1 MSVYVDQPIHRF
13 RNRLM
18 CHMLADTPEEL
29 HAMAD
34 RIGMARR
41 WYQREASTPHYDIS
55 KEMRAA
61 AIAAGAIEVDRR
73 GLVAVI
79 RRIRA
84 SILSCADG
92 GIWERDRRE
101 TGRHASAHPM
111 APGDPTIGSTS

>member
-1 MSVYVDQPIHRF
+1 
-13 RNRLM
+13 M
-18 CHMLADTPEEL
+18 CHLLADTPEEL

-34 RIGMARR
+34 RIGMPRK

-55 KEMRAA
+55 KAMRAE

-84 SILSCADG
+84 SILASADG

-101 TGRHASAHPM
+101 THRHGELGRVRR
-111 APGDPTIGSTS
+111 